1 MNPLS
6 HSLSNRA
13 QAILAHAVIWA
24 AIAFAALPFAWM
36 VLTSLRDPAE
46 IFDTSRL
53 FVPQHFTIAENYGR
67 VLGVTPLIRFML
79 NGALVCGLILIAQI
93 VTALPCAYAIA
104 KLPFRHK
111 SSLLALLVLGLLVPF
126 QATALPMFLGLAW
139 MNALDSYLALVAPF
153 LVSPFA
159 ILLFSQF
166 LRAFPNEVIEAARL
180 DRCSHVTI
188 LLRIVLPAAM
198 PAIAAF
204 SVFSI
209 TFHWNDLYWPMIAI
223 SSTDLAPPTLGI
235 LFFRSADG
243 GDSYGALMAAATL
256 ITLPLV
262 IVFMF
267 AQKRFVAG
275 ITMGAVK

>member
-13 QAILAHAVIWA
+13 QAILAHAVVWV

-53 FVPQHFTIAENYGR
+53 FVPQHFAIAENYGQA
-67 VLGVTPLIRFML
+67 LGGTPLIRFML

-111 SSLLALLVLGLLVPF
+111 SSLLALIVLGLLVPF

-139 MNALDSYLALVAPF
+139 MNALDSYIALVAPF

-188 LLRIVLPAAM
+188 LLRIILPAAM

-204 SVFSI
+204 AVFSV

-262 IVFMF
+262 IVFML

>member
-67 VLGVTPLIRFML
+67 VLGGTPLIRFML